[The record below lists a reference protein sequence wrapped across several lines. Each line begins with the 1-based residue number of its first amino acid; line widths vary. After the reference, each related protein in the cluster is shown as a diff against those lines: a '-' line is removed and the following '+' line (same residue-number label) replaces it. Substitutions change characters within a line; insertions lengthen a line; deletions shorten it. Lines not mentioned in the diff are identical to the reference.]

1 MTAVTAAAETFD
13 PAATMGLPEPAR
25 RWLSHAIAPGTPL
38 WSRVELTMHGQIK
51 LGRWRPFTARQ
62 VLAPPDG
69 YLWAART
76 RLVGLP
82 VTGYDR
88 LGSGAGEMRWR
99 LLRVIPV
106 LNESGS
112 DITRSA
118 YGRLAGEIVL
128 IPTAYRHAA
137 WSQGEHAN
145 TAVATWRFDDDT
157 EAAELRVAR
166 SGRLAEVRVNRWGN
180 PGGAP
185 FGRYPFGVRVEAE
198 SRFGGITI
206 PSVLR
211 AGWWWDTGRQHEGEF
226 FRAEITGAVF
236 S

>member
-1 MTAVTAAAETFD
+1 MTAATAAETFD
-13 PAATMGLPEPAR
+13 PAAITGLPEPAR
-25 RWLSHAIAPGTPL
+25 RWLGHAIAPGTPL
-38 WSRVELTMHGQIK
+38 WSSVELTMHGQIK

-69 YLWAART
+69 YLWAAT
-76 RLVGLP
+76 ARLAGLP

-88 LGSGAGEMRWR
+88 LSSGTGEMRWR
-99 LLRVIPV
+99 LLRLIPV
-106 LNESGS
+106 LTADGP

-128 IPTAYRHAA
+128 IPTA
-137 WSQGEHAN
+137 
-145 TAVATWRFDDDT
+145 
-157 EAAELRVAR
+157 
-166 SGRLAEVRVNRWGN
+166 EVRISRWGN
-180 PGGAP
+180 PEGAP
-185 FGRYPFGVRVEAE
+185 FRRYPFGVRVEAE

-206 PSVLR
+206 PSVFR
-211 AGWWWDTGRQHEGEF
+211 AAWHESEF

>member
-1 MTAVTAAAETFD
+1 MIAAAATETFD

-38 WSRVELTMHGQIK
+38 WSRAELTMHGHIK

-62 VLAPPDG
+62 VLTPPDG
-69 YLWAART
+69 YIWAATT
-76 RLVGLP
+76 RVAGLP

-88 LGSGAGEMRWR
+88 LRSGAGEMRWR
-99 LLRVIPV
+99 VLRLFPV

-112 DITRSA
+112 DVTRSA

-128 IPTAYRHAA
+128 IPTAFRHAS
-137 WSQGEHAN
+137 WSQGENAN
-145 TAVATWRFDDDT
+145 TAVATWRFGDDT
-157 EAAELRVAR
+157 EAAELQIAR

-211 AGWWWDTGRQHEGEF
+211 AGWWWGTDRQREGEF

>member
-1 MTAVTAAAETFD
+1 MTATAAVAETFD

-25 RWLSHAIAPGTPL
+25 RWLSHAITRGTPL
-38 WSRVELTMHGQIK
+38 WSRAELTMHGQIK

-62 VLAPPDG
+62 VLTLPDG
-69 YLWAART
+69 YIWAART
-76 RLVGLP
+76 RLAGLP

-99 LLRVIPV
+99 LLRLIPV
-106 LNESGS
+106 LNETGS
-112 DITRSA
+112 DVTRSA

-128 IPTAYRHAA
+128 LPTAFRYAS
-137 WSQGEHAN
+137 WSQGDHAN

-157 EAAELRVAR
+157 EAAELRVTR

-185 FGRYPFGVRVEAE
+185 FGRYPFGVRAEAE

-206 PSVLR
+206 PSVFR
-211 AGWWWDTGRQHEGEF
+211 AGWWWGTERQHEGEF

>member
-1 MTAVTAAAETFD
+1 MTAATATETFD
-13 PAATMGLPEPAR
+13 PAAATGLPEPAR

-38 WSRVELTMHGQIK
+38 WNRAELTMHGHIK

-62 VLAPPDG
+62 VLTPPDG
-69 YLWAART
+69 YLWAAMA
-76 RLVGLP
+76 RLAGLP

-88 LGSGAGEMRWR
+88 LGSGTGEMRWR
-99 LLRVIPV
+99 LLRLIPV

-112 DITRSA
+112 DVTRSA
-118 YGRLAGEIVL
+118 YGRLAGEIAL

-137 WSQGEHAN
+137 WSRDKH
-145 TAVATWRFDDDT
+145 
-157 EAAELRVAR
+157 
-166 SGRLAEVRVNRWGN
+166 
-180 PGGAP
+180 
-185 FGRYPFGVRVEAE
+185 AE

-206 PSVLR
+206 PSVFR
-211 AGWWWDTGRQHEGEF
+211 AGWWWGTDRQHEGEF